1 MLLHVQIDLHAAIN
15 VTRDLDRGNMA
26 KLAQDATKLK
36 KGGRR
41 SRMAGRAYTVLLADL
56 QCSRR
61 LQSTCIW
68 LFAADPNAPPVPE
81 AEKLAK
87 EQKSSNMRG
96 AMKFFKVCCY
106 DCRSHRCLL
115 IRHGP
120 CRVMRTMWPL
130 ARRSIRLAPGKVIGC
145 SASAKT

>member
-1 MLLHVQIDLHAAIN
+1 MQIDLHAAIN
-15 VTRDLDRGNMA
+15 VTRDLDRGNMS

-36 KGGRR
+36 KGGRG
-41 SRMAGRAYTVLLADL
+41 RMASNAVTVLPAAM
-56 QCSRR
+56 QCIGCNQGASV
-61 LQSTCIW
+61 L
-68 LFAADPNAPPVPE
+68 LAADPNAPPVPE

-106 DCRSHRCLL
+106 DCRSQRCFI

-120 CRVMRTMWPL
+120 CCVMRTMWTSSK
-130 ARRSIRLAPGKVIGC
+130 ADY
-145 SASAKT
+145 